1 MYGTSVSTTS
11 YINIVT
17 VHVTNYAANITYNK
31 FFCLILITGS
41 DNFRYKTITVTCAG
55 SHNVAAVIN
64 APINSIFNIIVNIT
78 IAKITGNAAYIMCA
92 AHFVFFVSCVGNIS
106 INSTANN
113 AANITCIIIII
124 TSLFTTA
131 YVTAVSYIFNFTF
144 FINSAISLNRIICFT
159 GNTANISNINIYLG
173 NMCSSISRMI
183 VIFSSHKPCCRYVA
197 AVFGVLYGS
206 TFHIADNAADIVSP
220 GYVHT
225 IVNKVSAVA
234 NGGIYSVANQT
245 TDVSLCSRYV
255 AEVVAIA
262 I

>member
-17 VHVTNYAANITYNK
+17 VHVTNYAANIANNK
-31 FFCLILITGS
+31 FFCLSIAS
-41 DNFRYKTITVTCAG
+41 RSNNFFYKIIIKPCTS
-55 SHNVAAVIN
+55 SHNIAAVIN
-64 APINSIFNIIVNIT
+64 ASINSIFNIIVNIT
-78 IAKITGNAAYIMCA
+78 IAKITGNATYIMCA
-92 AHFVFFVSCVGNIS
+92 THFVFFVSCISNIS
-106 INSTANN
+106 VNSTANN

-206 TFHIADNAADIVSP
+206 TFHIADNAADIVSA
-220 GYVHT
+220 GYVHAV
-225 IVNKVSAVA
+225 VNKISTIA
-234 NGGIYSVANQT
+234 NGRIYGMTN
-245 TDVSLCSRYV
+245 
-255 AEVVAIA
+255 
-262 I
+262 